1 MSIWHKYYPTNSPEK
16 PRQYSQYFS
25 IRQKR
30 KQIYRDYELKPWLE
44 QRKPKFD
51 VNCLKV
57 TSSHLTLCYKT
68 SSSDTLLI
76 CLLDFAPPLRSVS
89 NLHLPPKPLLIKT
102 KFILSSQCSQ
112 NTFLNFFPIISC
124 FLTSICYIYIGITSC
139 KNYKAQQGNTYVPL
153 MFILKQQDEECVD
166 SRG

>member
-25 IRQKR
+25 IRQRR

-112 NTFLNFFPIISC
+112 NTFLNFFPILSC
-124 FLTSICYIYIGITSC
+124 FFNQHLLHLHRHNFMQ
-139 KNYKAQQGNTYVPL
+139 KLQGPAR
-153 MFILKQQDEECVD
+153 K
-166 SRG
+166 